1 MEYLPIYI
9 REILLRFVVYPISY
23 EVYSTQVVQDSEPST
38 VVMEI
43 LDDMIDICFLRK
55 PHTHTHTQTTF
66 C

>member
-43 LDDMIDICFLRK
+43 
-55 PHTHTHTQTTF
+55 
-66 C
+66 